1 MNLFAVSFFGHRQ
14 VDDPFLIE
22 RQLES
27 IIRELLL
34 TKEYVEFLVGR
45 DGEFD
50 QLVSSTVRR
59 CKRTIRDDN
68 SSLVLVLPYMTAE
81 YRDNEQAF
89 HEYYDEIEICLESAE
104 KHFKSAHQVRNRSM
118 VDRSDLVIFCI
129 EHNSGGA
136 YQTMQ
141 YAKKTDVIQHF
152 GIVRVILL
160 QQIHTELIREI
171 IKVFLIPVILV
182 HHSTISGRKDRISI
196 IKFSIVFISIIT
208 L

>member
-59 CKRTIRDDN
+59 CKRTIRDDQQF
-68 SSLVLVLPYMTAE
+68 SRSCTAI
-81 YRDNEQAF
+81 YDGGIPEQ
-89 HEYYDEIEICLESAE
+89 
-104 KHFKSAHQVRNRSM
+104 R
-118 VDRSDLVIFCI
+118 
-129 EHNSGGA
+129 G
-136 YQTMQ
+136 
-141 YAKKTDVIQHF
+141 
-152 GIVRVILL
+152 
-160 QQIHTELIREI
+160 
-171 IKVFLIPVILV
+171 VF
-182 HHSTISGRKDRISI
+182 S
-196 IKFSIVFISIIT
+196 
-208 L
+208 

>member
-34 TKEYVEFLVGR
+34 TKEYIEFLVGR

-68 SSLVLVLPYMTAE
+68 S
-81 YRDNEQAF
+81 F
-89 HEYYDEIEICLESAE
+89 
-104 KHFKSAHQVRNRSM
+104 RS
-118 VDRSDLVIFCI
+118 SDSSMPSI
-129 EHNSGGA
+129 
-136 YQTMQ
+136 
-141 YAKKTDVIQHF
+141 
-152 GIVRVILL
+152 
-160 QQIHTELIREI
+160 
-171 IKVFLIPVILV
+171 
-182 HHSTISGRKDRISI
+182 GRTVMSMP
-196 IKFSIVFISIIT
+196 
-208 L
+208 

>member
-104 KHFKSAHQVRNRSM
+104 SKHSMIRPLKVRNRSM
-118 VDRSDLVIFCI
+118 VDRSDFSYFLRKTQ
-129 EHNSGGA
+129 SGGA
-136 YQTMQ
+136 YRTMQ
-141 YAKKTDVIQHF
+141 YAKMSRCKINESARCTSLTSLYF
-152 GIVRVILL
+152 SR
-160 QQIHTELIREI
+160 
-171 IKVFLIPVILV
+171 K
-182 HHSTISGRKDRISI
+182 GR
-196 IKFSIVFISIIT
+196 T
-208 L
+208 